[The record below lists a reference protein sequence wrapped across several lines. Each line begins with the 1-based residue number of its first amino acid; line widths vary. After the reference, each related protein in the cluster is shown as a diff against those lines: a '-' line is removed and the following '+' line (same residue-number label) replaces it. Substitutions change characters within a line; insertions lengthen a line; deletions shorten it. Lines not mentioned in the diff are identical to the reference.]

1 MPFILQNGQL
11 ILVSDEEYQRFTQG
25 GDGAVP
31 AGGENINITGQQI
44 IDPNTANNT
53 PGQTLTAVNEPLIV
67 SPEDAPVPVE
77 EDGEAILLNRDP
89 APVPGNQTFQYPIG
103 PGGQTPYDDD
113 GNINPGWT
121 LSEDGNPVF
130 VGGGFVE
137 PSTAQSAAASRQQA
151 LTNQLRQQST
161 IQAQRKQANNGDWR
175 VKLRLAESADYL
187 YKDPELRDN
196 GILWPLNITGGVV
209 FPYTPQITTTYHANY
224 NAYDLTHS
232 NSRGYF
238 YQNSY
243 VGEVQL
249 NASFTAQDT
258 SEANYLLAVIH
269 FFRSVTKMFYGKD
282 SQRGAPPPLV
292 FLQGLGEY
300 QFNLHPCVVQTF
312 NYNLPADVDYIRARS
327 VSQANTSNLLF
338 RRAKQTLPTN
348 PFSSAIER
356 LRNAGL
362 RKGALN
368 NVPPAPPTFGIDKPT
383 YVPTKLDMT
392 LILLPVQTRQQMSQQ
407 FSLKGYANGDLLKG
421 GFW

>member
-1 MPFILQNGQL
+1 MANEQRQPTVPG
-11 ILVSDEEYQRFTQG
+11 DYQVVFSEDTGKYDVVEVNTSATVASGLTQ
-25 GDGAVP
+25 
-31 AGGENINITGQQI
+31 Q
-44 IDPNTANNT
+44 
-53 PGQTLTAVNEPLIV
+53 
-67 SPEDAPVPVE
+67 
-77 EDGEAILLNRDP
+77 EAILFAEEQAFTDEGVSAPLDETGGPVLLNRDP
-89 APVPGNQTFQYPIG
+89 EPVPGNLTYQYPSG
-103 PGGQTPYDDD
+103 PDGQTPYDDE
-113 GNINPGWT
+113 GNLNPGWT
-121 LSEDGNPVF
+121 LSENGDPVY

-137 PSTAQSAAASRQQA
+137 PSTAQSAAASRQAA
-151 LTNQLRQQST
+151 LVNQLRQQST

-187 YKDPELRDN
+187 YKDPELNEN
-196 GILWPLNITGGVV
+196 GILWPLNVTGGVI

-243 VGEVQL
+243 VGEVQI

-282 SQRGAPPPLV
+282 AQRGAPPPLV

-327 VSQANTSNLLF
+327 VSQANTANLLF
-338 RRAKQTLPTN
+338 RRQKQTLPTN

-362 RKGALN
+362 KKGALN
-368 NVPPAPPTFGIDKPT
+368 NTPPAPPTFGTDKPT
-383 YVPTKLDMT
+383 YVPTKIDMT
-392 LILLPVQTRQQMSQQ
+392 IVLLPVQTRQQMSQQ
-407 FSLKGYANGDLLKG
+407 FSLKQYANGDLLKG

>member
-1 MPFILQNGQL
+1 MPFISQNGQL

-25 GDGAVP
+25 GNGAVP
-31 AGGENINITGQQI
+31 AGGENIDITGQQI
-44 IDPNTANNT
+44 INPNTANNT
-53 PGQTLTAVNEPLIV
+53 PGQTLTTVSEPLIT
-67 SPEDAPVPVE
+67 SPEDIPTTRQE
-77 EDGEAILLNRDP
+77 EDGTLVEFTANGQRIVDAENTEFIVTDGGLRVLPEDVTEDP
-89 APVPGNQTFQYPIG
+89 NADGETLTEFTADGPVQVN
-103 PGGQTPYDDD
+103 
-113 GNINPGWT
+113 
-121 LSEDGNPVF
+121 
-130 VGGGFVE
+130 
-137 PSTAQSAAASRQQA
+137 AQQA
-151 LTNQLRQQST
+151 RDQALAYQLRQQST

-187 YKDPELRDN
+187 YKDPELREN
-196 GILWPLNITGGVV
+196 GILWPLNVTGGVI
-209 FPYTPQITTTYHANY
+209 FPYTPQITSTYHANY
-224 NAYDLTHS
+224 TSYDLTHS

-258 SEANYLLAVIH
+258 TEANYLLAVIH

-282 SQRGAPPPLV
+282 AQRGAPPPLV

-300 QFNLHPCVVQTF
+300 QFNLHPCVVSTF

-327 VSQANTSNLLF
+327 INQANTANLLF
-338 RRAKQTLPTN
+338 RRQKQTLPTN

-362 RKGALN
+362 KKGALN
-368 NVPPAPPTFGIDKPT
+368 NAPPAPPTFGTDKPT

-392 LILLPVQTRQQMSQQ
+392 IILLPVQTRQQMSQQ